1 MRTGHGHRMGGDI
14 LQPVNRDRAHRL
26 NNIPTLGRDKDRQR
40 SPCSNN
46 TSIGGL
52 KKRGQSPIG
61 DKENRRGMSNRQSFT
76 GTVPSKSA
84 GKKTP
89 PRDIAKERE
98 EGIVKVRNMIER
110 KMVVM
115 ELDVGRR
122 LIEYLRKNKQMGEV
136 QEKYSD
142 ELRMYCLTAKAMKGL
157 KRCFEEKQKR
167 LTLGR
172 VFSRLV
178 QRIVTPYIKLIQKEA
193 IKEISLTPQPARKKS
208 IRLPS
213 PIPSPKAS
221 QRKSIPNT
229 PVSPLFSRK
238 QTENIAVTYS
248 PLVALDM
255 KAVSPRAKTFHSS
268 TFSNLPERQ
277 PLAHVSQQEEEECSR
292 ANLPQPQTHS
302 PPSPLSQLSSLQCP
316 QSINIF
322 YHSGQIEDN
331 PTDPKGISMNTKET
345 QPHTPLPCTLSQQAD
360 EDRDDGRL
368 FSIRYRREYI
378 LKAQIFESFLQNY
391 ILSYEQTE
399 NNRSTLKRMKI
410 KRILHRWIDIQNKGR
425 ERKGRERKDCYDL
438 GPALEREYFDIVKD
452 YRRIHLLPKMFNVL
466 KGLKQNK
473 K

>member
-1 MRTGHGHRMGGDI
+1 MRTGHAHRVGGDI
-14 LQPVNRDRAHRL
+14 LQPVNRDKGHRM
-26 NNIPTLGRDKDRQR
+26 NNIHSLGRDKDRQR

-46 TSIGGL
+46 TSIHGL

-76 GTVPSKSA
+76 GNIPSKSA

-110 KMVVM
+110 KIVVM

-122 LIEYLRKNKQMGEV
+122 LIEYLRKNRQMGEV

-193 IKEISLTPQPARKKS
+193 IKEISLTPQPSRKKS

-238 QTENIAVTYS
+238 HTENIAVTYS

-277 PLAHVSQQEEEECSR
+277 LTVHLSQQEEEECSR

-331 PTDPKGISMNTKET
+331 PTEPKGISINTKET
-345 QPHTPLPCTLSQQAD
+345 QPHPLLPSIQSQQAD

-368 FSIRYRREYI
+368 FTIQYRREYI

-410 KRILHRWIDIQNKGR
+410 QRILHRWIDIQNKGR
-425 ERKGRERKDCYDL
+425 ERKDCYDL
-438 GPALEREYFDIVKD
+438 APALEREYFDIVKD

-466 KGLKQNK
+466 KGLRENK